1 MRNSNHWKTNE
12 DGEPELHYIR
22 LPRDIANDY
31 VVLMDPI
38 VGTGSAAMMAIRVLL
53 DHDVKEDKIILVSL
67 LMAECGSQGNL
78 KHFGSRSSSILTLVT
93 FLPRSFLTSFVHFDL
108 GHFWPRPDQPQS
120 STLPSVNFD
129 SVHFTSFVHFIS
141 VDFYPVHSYL
151 IRSFDLGPF
160 NPVHLTPSISYLIR
174 PLTSVYYDNVHF

>member
-1 MRNSNHWKTNE
+1 MGEIVGGYYDFNHCKTNE

-78 KHFGSRSSSILTLVT
+78 KPFGFRTTLTSIGPHLG
-93 FLPRSFLTSFVHFDL
+93 PFLTS
-108 GHFWPRPDQPQS
+108 S
-120 STLPSVNFD
+120 S
-129 SVHFTSFVHFIS
+129 
-141 VDFYPVHSYL
+141 
-151 IRSFDLGPF
+151 F
-160 NPVHLTPSISYLIR
+160 NPIFSNKLLLSRCENRNSN
-174 PLTSVYYDNVHF
+174 D

>member
-1 MRNSNHWKTNE
+1 MSHMIWPYLNHFETNE

-67 LMAECGSQGNL
+67 LMAECGSQGKLELLGLAGRICPETQRALDPWLNL
-78 KHFGSRSSSILTLVT
+78 FVLAMAKNVFSYKLLLSRC
-93 FLPRSFLTSFVHFDL
+93 
-108 GHFWPRPDQPQS
+108 
-120 STLPSVNFD
+120 
-129 SVHFTSFVHFIS
+129 
-141 VDFYPVHSYL
+141 
-151 IRSFDLGPF
+151 
-160 NPVHLTPSISYLIR
+160 
-174 PLTSVYYDNVHF
+174 

>member
-1 MRNSNHWKTNE
+1 MKFLLVRNLNHCETNE

-78 KHFGSRSSSILTLVT
+78 KPFGFQSSILI
-93 FLPRSFLTSFVHFDL
+93 
-108 GHFWPRPDQPQS
+108 
-120 STLPSVNFD
+120 
-129 SVHFTSFVHFIS
+129 SVHIE
-141 VDFYPVHSYL
+141 PV
-151 IRSFDLGPF
+151 
-160 NPVHLTPSISYLIR
+160 LIR
-174 PLTSVYYDNVHF
+174 PL

>member
-1 MRNSNHWKTNE
+1 MRNSNHCKTNE

-78 KHFGSRSSSILTLVT
+78 KHFGFRSSILMSVHFNPSNFTPL
-93 FLPRSFLTSFVHFDL
+93 VHFDL
-108 GHFWPRPDQPQS
+108 IQ
-120 STLPSVNFD
+120 
-129 SVHFTSFVHFIS
+129 
-141 VDFYPVHSYL
+141 
-151 IRSFDLGPF
+151 F
-160 NPVHLTPSISYLIR
+160 NLSR
-174 PLTSVYYDNVHF
+174 PL

>member
-1 MRNSNHWKTNE
+1 MKLYFPWLSCVHVYLKSTLVRNSNHWKTNE

-78 KHFGSRSSSILTLVT
+78 KHFGGLL
-93 FLPRSFLTSFVHFDL
+93 F
-108 GHFWPRPDQPQS
+108 
-120 STLPSVNFD
+120 
-129 SVHFTSFVHFIS
+129 
-141 VDFYPVHSYL
+141 
-151 IRSFDLGPF
+151 
-160 NPVHLTPSISYLIR
+160 
-174 PLTSVYYDNVHF
+174 